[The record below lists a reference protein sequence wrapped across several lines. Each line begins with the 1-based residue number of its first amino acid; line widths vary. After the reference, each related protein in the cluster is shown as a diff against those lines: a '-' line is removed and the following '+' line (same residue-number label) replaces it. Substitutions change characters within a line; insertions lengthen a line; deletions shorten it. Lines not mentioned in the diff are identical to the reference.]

1 MDADTC
7 RLAREFFEEVAA
19 RPPARLK
26 SQDKKVI
33 LATALL
39 SSVASGDATR
49 EILRAVGVST
59 VHRLE
64 MTG

>member
-19 RPPARLK
+19 GPPARLK

-49 EILRAVGVST
+49 EILVP
-59 VHRLE
+59 
-64 MTG
+64 